1 MTQAQALAIMK
12 TGVNVYLTGSAGS
25 GKTHT
30 LREYIKWLGEH
41 DIPVAITASTGIA
54 ATHMNGMTIHGWAG
68 IGIREYITDADMD
81 MIEQKQYLWKRFEKA
96 RVLIIDEV
104 SMLHAHRLDMV
115 ERVCRRFKRSD
126 APFGGLQVILSG
138 GDFFQLPPV

>member
-1 MTQAQALAIMK
+1 MTQAAALTILK
-12 TGVNVYLTGSAGS
+12 TGAKVFLTGEPGAGKS
-25 GKTHT
+25 HTVNEFTHW
-30 LREYIKWLGEH
+30 LRSHGVE
-41 DIPVAITASTGIA
+41 PAITASTGIA

-115 ERVCRRFKRSD
+115 AVLE
-126 APFGGLQVILSG
+126 QVG
-138 GDFFQLPPV
+138 EDRQ